1 MSQKFTNH
9 MTPSKLPSG
18 GHVSSPCNSICTID
32 QVTGCCAGCFRT
44 LEEIAAWSVLE
55 DGEKR
60 AVWSALPGRRAA
72 AAMPVEA
79 MTRPRTGTDAA
90 R

>member
-1 MSQKFTNH
+1 MSQKFTNR
-9 MTPSKLPSG
+9 MTPSKFASG
-18 GHVSSPCNSICTID
+18 GPVPSPCTSVCTID

-44 LEEIAAWSVLE
+44 LDEIAAWSVL
-55 DGEKR
+55 DDVEKR

-72 AAMPVEA
+72 AALPVDP
-79 MTRPRTGTDAA
+79 MTRSRTGTDAA